1 MAEPTRRVHTGA
13 DFEAGRVHAQAG
25 VEVVPGVEV
34 VDSREDDPP
43 SGGGSG

>member
-34 VDSREDDPP
+34 VDSREDAPP